1 MTDALAAE
9 NPRAVSGNNAPPEPT
24 PFDLISENVSD
35 VYLEAKHWLDG
46 AAVSSQAEADAI
58 ALLLDMARKAEKA
71 ANELRVAEKKPHDDA
86 AAAVQAKFK
95 PLIDKTARVAKACKD
110 ALTPWL
116 ERVEA
121 AKRAAAEEARRI
133 ADEKALAATA
143 AIRSAQSAGLE
154 AREKAE
160 QQLRDAKAAGASATR
175 AEKSTAQAKGGGRA
189 VGLRTSYRPELTDA
203 REAARHYWTARREAL
218 EAFLLDL
225 ARDDVARGL
234 RVIPGFVVHEERSA
248 V

>member
-1 MTDALAAE
+1 MDAQTAE
-9 NPRAVSGNNAPPEPT
+9 NPRAVAGNNAPPVPT
-24 PFDLISENVSD
+24 PFDLVAENVSD

-71 ANELRVAEKKPHDDA
+71 ADDLRVAEKKPHDDA
-86 AAAVQAKFK
+86 AKAVQVKFK
-95 PLIDKTARVAKACKD
+95 PLLDKTALVTRSCKD

-121 AKRAAAEEARRI
+121 AKRASAEEARRE
-133 ADEKALAATA
+133 ADAKKAAAEA
-143 AIRSAQSAGLE
+143 EVRRAQSAGME
-154 AREKAE
+154 ARERAE
-160 QQLRDAKAAGASATR
+160 QQLRDAKDAGAAASR
-175 AEKSTAQAKGGGRA
+175 AEKSTAQAKGGARA

-234 RVIPGFVVHEERSA
+234 RAIPGFVVHEERSA